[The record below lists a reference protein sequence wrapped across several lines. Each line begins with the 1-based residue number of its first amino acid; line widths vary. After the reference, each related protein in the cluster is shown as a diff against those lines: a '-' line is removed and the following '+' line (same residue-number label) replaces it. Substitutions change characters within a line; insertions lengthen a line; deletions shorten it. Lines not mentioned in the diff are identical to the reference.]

1 MSKAPEFS
9 RLVYNCGVGGNLFV
23 RRSFHVRRY
32 LRNQCGNVIEK
43 LIRRKDC
50 VWLDEQQLVESVE
63 PARGKNRPFCRDTLR
78 HHVGVVLGANYGH

>member
-1 MSKAPEFS
+1 
-9 RLVYNCGVGGNLFV
+9 
-23 RRSFHVRRY
+23 
-32 LRNQCGNVIEK
+32 VIEK